1 MKKNTWYFKMIVLG
15 GIFFFPML
23 GLNAQED
30 KNEMELGLRI
40 KKASLVIEEFMNSP
54 DREASA
60 SLMRKSA
67 AVAIFPSVF
76 KGAFFVGG
84 QYGKGIMCSHDKIT
98 GEWSAPAFFTLG
110 GGSFGFQF
118 GAQSTDLILVIMNQ
132 RGLESLLKGKV
143 TLGGDVA
150 VAAGPVGR
158 KAQAETDVLLKA
170 EIYSYSRSKGV
181 FAGIALKGAV
191 VASDKESNRS
201 YYGDDVWFSEDILL
215 NRTVKP
221 KGPASEL
228 VSTLNIFIK

>member
-1 MKKNTWYFKMIVLG
+1 MRKNSWYFKMIIMG
-15 GIFFFPML
+15 GMIFLPMF

-30 KNEMELGLRI
+30 KSEVEPGLRI

-54 DREASA
+54 DKEAAA
-60 SLMRKSA
+60 SLMRNAA
-67 AVAIFPSVF
+67 AVAIFPSVY

-84 QYGKGIMCSHDKIT
+84 QYGKGVMCSRDKIT

-132 RGLESLLKGKV
+132 RGLESLLKDKV
-143 TLGGDVA
+143 TLGGDVS

-158 KAQAETDVLLKA
+158 RAQAETDVLLKA

-191 VASDKESNRS
+191 VAPDKESNRS

-221 KGPASEL
+221 KGPASDL
-228 VSTLNIFIK
+228 VSSLNIFIK